1 MASISGVTDFF
12 VRDKKCETFVW
23 RKTTHNEF
31 FLREDVS
38 RTIFNGSLC
47 RRKSAPAAFI
57 GSRRRIP
64 ELYTPGVS
72 YCQQSLRMSSSQAKL
87 TAVPGDGGAEKTEI
101 SSVSGGEP
109 VK

>member
-1 MASISGVTDFF
+1 MEKNDTQRV
-12 VRDKKCETFVW
+12 
-23 RKTTHNEF
+23 